1 MNYLRCD
8 KKVRIRRA
16 TWALHAFLLIVLSC
30 TMINVNSQQLPNNE
44 VDFTAAY
51 CISVTQTRI
60 SRMNATISRLNG
72 NISDSDNRTIT
83 QVLEKANTD
92 LRRLQLYLRPR
103 IPYLDASRVLA
114 AMKSGEADMD
124 QFLHDADTCEN
135 TCPYQMSP
143 CMQQCLGRS
152 DAAVRISVCND
163 LSFLPN

>member
-1 MNYLRCD
+1 M
-8 KKVRIRRA
+8 VTPEPTIRA
-16 TWALHAFLLIVLSC
+16 CNAICTLHALLLIVVLFLP
-30 TMINVNSQQLPNNE
+30 INAAGQQLPNNE

-60 SRMNATISRLNG
+60 FRMNAMISRFND
-72 NISDSDNRTIT
+72 NTSDWDKRTIAE
-83 QVLEKANTD
+83 VLERANAD
-92 LRRLQLYLRPR
+92 LRRLRLYLMPR

-143 CMQQCLGRS
+143 CMQKCLGTS

-163 LSFLPN
+163 LSFLPF